1 MKVSKGVLVAL
12 FLGVIIIG
20 AGLLYTLWQN
30 ELDRRDTQNTALQ
43 SAQALLPP
51 VQASVAAKEAELK
64 TAQDRLATARAA
76 LEEFKA
82 QFPAPPPSAAI
93 QSIDYGSKLFIL
105 AANNSLN
112 LIEFHAS
119 DFTTTTLGTITFQS
133 TNMDLRVS
141 GDILKINDFIGN
153 LETSDPY
160 LTATIES
167 VSIVFFS
174 EIDPALGAVP
184 PTEAT
189 IFINLLALEG

>member
-12 FLGVIIIG
+12 FLGIIIIG
-20 AGLLYTLWQN
+20 AGLLYTVWQN
-30 ELDRRDTQNTALQ
+30 ELDRRDSQNAAL
-43 SAQALLPP
+43 SAAQALLPP
-51 VQASVAAKEAELK
+51 IQAGVTAAEAELK
-64 TAQDRLATARAA
+64 ASQDKLAAARAA

-82 QFPAPPPSAAI
+82 QFPPPPPSAAI

-105 AANNSLN
+105 AANNSLS
-112 LIEFHAS
+112 LTEFHAS
-119 DFTTTTLGTITFQS
+119 DLASTTINGIKFQS
-133 TNMDLRVS
+133 TDMDIKVS

-167 VSIVFFS
+167 VNIVFFT
-174 EIDPALGAVP
+174 EFDTELGAVP